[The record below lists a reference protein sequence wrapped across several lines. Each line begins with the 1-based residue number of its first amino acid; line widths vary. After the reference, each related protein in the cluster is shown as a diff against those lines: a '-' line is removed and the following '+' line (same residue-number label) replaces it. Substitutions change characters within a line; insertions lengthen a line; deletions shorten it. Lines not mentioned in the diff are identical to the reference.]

1 MAKKTMTFEESLARA
16 EEILQQLEA
25 GNEPLD
31 RTLKLYEEGIGLIRS
46 CNEQLEAA
54 EQKIRMLRMQS
65 DGTVAAVDFD
75 AEGDA
80 G

>member
-1 MAKKTMTFEESLARA
+1 M
-16 EEILQQLEA
+16 
-25 GNEPLD
+25 
-31 RTLKLYEEGIGLIRS
+31 IRS